1 MRRALSLAALLAL
14 LALLAA
20 ACVNID
26 VNGYRAGPAKPGGSI
41 TCKGACNVRR

>member
-1 MRRALSLAALLAL
+1 MRRALSLAAL

-26 VNGYRAGPAKPGGSI
+26 VNGYRAGPAKPGGVI
-41 TCKGACNVRR
+41 TCKGACNANR